1 MDCFLECP
9 LIEGAGTMDL
19 KIPLLLQ
26 TRTAEVTFLLTPI
39 FFGGVIR
46 EAATGTVRR
55 LYRLDIL
62 FTSRTNDTT
71 IFTSTD
77 NSLADRAPRRKDKV

>member
-39 FFGGVIR
+39 FGRVIR
-46 EAATGTVRR
+46 EAAAGAARR
-55 LYRLDIL
+55 PYGPDIL

-71 IFTSTD
+71 IFTPA
-77 NSLADRAPRRKDKV
+77 NNGLADRTTRRKNEV